1 MKHRVIA
8 SYGIG
13 VAAAIISFILA
24 LNIRQIVLVVYR
36 TAVIS
41 QGRIPWADAAINS
54 IIMIL
59 LMAGWIVYIFYTQ
72 NFFEKKCENMQQF
85 VRALLRLLLPVVLA
99 YFASEA
105 FFMFLRS

>member
-1 MKHRVIA
+1 
-8 SYGIG
+8 
-13 VAAAIISFILA
+13 
-24 LNIRQIVLVVYR
+24 
-36 TAVIS
+36 
-41 QGRIPWADAAINS
+41 
-54 IIMIL
+54 MIL